1 MLQQAVLIL
10 SGRETNLILPRN
22 EKCVKQL
29 RRQGRT
35 IASKQETRDQNAD
48 RQRTKQSA
56 DHPRVVGE
64 AAEVSSIVVHQRIK
78 ATKHEY
84 PEEFPRLPGSQ
95 SEVQSSSGSRQHR
108 RRECREGTTADELGD
123 ERKNQSEQRL
133 QHWLDSARG

>member
-1 MLQQAVLIL
+1 MLQHAVLIL

-22 EKCVKQL
+22 EKCVKQP

-64 AAEVSSIVVHQRIK
+64 AAEVSSIVIHQRIK

-95 SEVQSSSGSRQHR
+95 SSSQVQSSSGSRQHR
-108 RRECREGTTADELGD
+108 RRECCEGTTADELGD
-123 ERKNQSEQRL
+123 ERKNQSE
-133 QHWLDSARG
+133 